1 MPAAKGLAVNAINLA
16 ATRLGDALYAHDMAK
31 AVANL
36 NLILHALHYDAWSN
50 THETVYRALIANYL
64 RISGGAGF
72 VQEEKGNQLGRS
84 DIEADIGS
92 SHYIIELKLIADN
105 HNPEATKLL
114 AHKAH
119 QQMVEKGYGDNQNPA
134 IERSYGLVLMID
146 NSTRQIAYWRRY
158 FMAQVLDE
166 GMVAP
171 VTYSSA
177 PDAQLDS

>member
-1 MPAAKGLAVNAINLA
+1 
-16 ATRLGDALYAHDMAK
+16 MAQ
-31 AVANL
+31 VGANL
-36 NLILHALHYDAWSN
+36 NLILHALHCEAWSKPN
-50 THETVYRALIANYL
+50 EAVYRALIANYL
-64 RISGGAGF
+64 RISGGASF

-114 AHKAH
+114 AHKAQ
-119 QQMVEKGYGDNQNPA
+119 QQMVEQGYGDNQNPA
-134 IERSYGLVLMID
+134 IERSYGLVLVID

-171 VTYSSA
+171 VT
-177 PDAQLDS
+177 